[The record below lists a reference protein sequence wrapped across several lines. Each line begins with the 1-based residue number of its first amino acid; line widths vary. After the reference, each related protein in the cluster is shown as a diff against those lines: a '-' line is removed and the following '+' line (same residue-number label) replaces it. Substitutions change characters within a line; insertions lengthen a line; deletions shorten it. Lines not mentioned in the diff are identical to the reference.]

1 MIRILAG
8 GLAGALLGAVYFGG
22 LWLTVRRLS
31 RMGRPAPWLVA
42 SYLGR
47 LVVAGAGFGLLIAL
61 GGLPAVASALVGF
74 LAVRFSVIRRWG
86 AADGPL
92 GPSPHWR
99 DRSCGISPRPGRE
112 A

>member
-31 RMGRPAPWLVA
+31 RVRGPAPWLAA

-47 LVVAGAGFGLLIAL
+47 LVVAGAGFGLLVAL
-61 GGLPAVASALVGF
+61 SGLPAVASALVGF
-74 LAVRFSVIRRWG
+74 LAVRYALIRRWG
-86 AADGPL
+86 EADGPL
-92 GPSPHWR
+92 GPSPRSR
-99 DRSCGISPRPGRE
+99 DRSWGISPRPGRE